1 MNRTDGGVIVT
12 CKRTDGRVTVT
23 CKRTDGRVKVAVFER
38 QWRLIL
44 QRFADRVFQDAAE
57 EREEGRH
64 EDLHDG
70 DERTSPR
77 VEKTLGEHGAKL
89 LQPEPR
95 TAVADELPPGCKYI
109 LDEHWSCC
117 EHALGTY

>member
-1 MNRTDGGVIVT
+1 MNRADGGVKVT

-23 CKRTDGRVKVAVFER
+23 CKRTDGRVEVAVFER
-38 QWRLIL
+38 QRRLIL

-57 EREEGRH
+57 EREERRH

-95 TAVADELPPGCKYI
+95 TAVAYQLAFGCK
-109 LDEHWSCC
+109 
-117 EHALGTY
+117 HAKYM